1 MQFDKQ
7 TVIDLI
13 TEGMGSE
20 HADRAAQQLPDQVD
34 HEQHADVL
42 QQFGVNPEDLVTR
55 FLK

>member
-13 TEGMGSE
+13 TEQIGPE
-20 HADRAAQQLPDQVD
+20 HTNRAAQQLPDQVD
-34 HEQHADVL
+34 QEQHADVL
-42 QQFGVNPEDLVTR
+42 QQFGVNPQDLVTR

>member
-1 MQFDKQ
+1 MQVDKR

-13 TEGMGSE
+13 KEQMGSE
-20 HADRAAQQLPDQVD
+20 HADRAAQQLPEQVD

-42 QQFGVNPEDLVTR
+42 QQFGENPQDLMTR

>member
-13 TEGMGSE
+13 TERMGSE

-34 HEQHADVL
+34 HEQHTDVL
-42 QQFGVNPEDLVTR
+42 QQFGVNPQDLVTR